1 MKPFA
6 HYLAESTKT
15 FDYRIK
21 ICGEVDAEF
30 LKNFKEQ
37 LKKFDP
43 AEISTPKTTPV
54 QARPADFPGQTNQRV
69 TIIDG
74 SFRYPATPPQIQ
86 QMAELCGVTADHI
99 CINDLHWS
107 EGMDQELLGIKDEN
121 SPAVLQKDYPA
132 DSAEQKRLKKEY
144 EDGNQQVVRNSAA
157 DAKWTVAG
165 GKTPPAETTN
175 DLPQGVVSPMS
186 RVKRP
191 PRPATGRNPQGKQ

>member
-54 QARPADFPGQTNQRV
+54 QAKPADFPGQTNQRV

-86 QMAELCGVTADHI
+86 QMAELCGLTADHI

-191 PRPATGRNPQGKQ
+191 PRPATGRNPQGKV